1 MSLAEM
7 PPLRQAGRGDDC
19 SGALADAAT
28 TENMVLAEQCSEA
41 ALPQAV
47 PGPSSAREAAAA
59 AQMPFEPDVHG
70 QGDERRHLPARSR
83 DLQDLDPDKRPRLDP
98 SEDDTPPHF
107 EDTCTILGTLASRM
121 EQLTEAAVCQR
132 AAELFPSDA
141 AVPAAQP
148 ALPPV
153 VETPTN
159 ELARLAFAAS
169 KHVKLVR
176 GKLAREEAAGYITAD
191 LLGIELLQGEAL
203 RLGESVRRA
212 ALKLGESEAQVK
224 KAAAAKRS
232 RLRSAAGKDA
242 ARAAELEAALEQLES
257 ETEAACAEVRRKP
270 IDLKGLPE
278 KNTEIAVA
286 RPRPPKPEPSDPLC
300 NEVWGSRQATC
311 ATRDA
316 KELQCCLE
324 WPLELDEEGNYIAGH
339 YEEWEERAV
348 AKYTYSVKQLAAAFP
363 KLELDVD
370 ALVKGVPC
378 NNYNSEPCEC
388 GLGRVGL
395 FPWEVW
401 TKELGFCKC
410 ELAKDRDESLT
421 GLCIY

>member
-1 MSLAEM
+1 
-7 PPLRQAGRGDDC
+7 
-19 SGALADAAT
+19 
-28 TENMVLAEQCSEA
+28 
-41 ALPQAV
+41 
-47 PGPSSAREAAAA
+47 
-59 AQMPFEPDVHG
+59 
-70 QGDERRHLPARSR
+70 
-83 DLQDLDPDKRPRLDP
+83 
-98 SEDDTPPHF
+98 
-107 EDTCTILGTLASRM
+107 M
-121 EQLTEAAVCQR
+121 EQLTKAAVCQR

-141 AVPAAQP
+141 AVPAARP

-169 KHVKLVR
+169 KEVKLVR
-176 GKLAREEAAGYITAD
+176 GKLAREEAAGYIAAD

-242 ARAAELEAALEQLES
+242 ARAAELEAALQQLES
-257 ETEAACAEVRRKP
+257 ETEAACAEMRRKP

-286 RPRPPKPEPSDPLC
+286 RPRPPKPKPEMSSDAVC
-300 NEVWGSRQATC
+300 NKVWGSRQATC
-311 ATRDA
+311 AIRDA
-316 KELQCCLE
+316 KQLQRCLAY
-324 WPLELDEEGNYIAGH
+324 PLELDDDGNYDCGST
-339 YEEWEERAV
+339 EEETELAV

-378 NNYNSEPCEC
+378 NNHNSEPCEC

-401 TKELGFCKC
+401 TKDLGFCKC
-410 ELAKDRDESLT
+410 ELAKDHDESLT
-421 GLCIY
+421 GLCYYWR